1 MELNN
6 ALLTE
11 PVSAP
16 EVLPYTEGIENSPD
30 EKKIQVA
37 KQFESLLLNRLMEQM
52 SNTIGQWDDKEDQA
66 ARGQIQGIF
75 NMYMSE
81 HVSDNGGF
89 GIWKDIYKSLTEM
102 QKQVDTP
109 NSLDEQI

>member
-1 MELNN
+1 
-6 ALLTE
+6 
-11 PVSAP
+11 
-16 EVLPYTEGIENSPD
+16 
-30 EKKIQVA
+30 
-37 KQFESLLLNRLMEQM
+37 
-52 SNTIGQWDDKEDQA
+52 
-66 ARGQIQGIF
+66 
-75 NMYMSE
+75 MSE